1 MLWKS
6 FEGVIEPDSAEAQLL
21 QRIDANS
28 LPVHVAII
36 MDGNGRWANA
46 RNLPRIEGHKAG
58 TDSVKQVIE
67 TAARLGIR
75 YLTLYAFSVENW
87 KRPKTEVQ
95 QLMRLLKHYLR
106 TELGTLLKHDIRLRA
121 IGRLDEM
128 EGPVRHLLRE
138 TAARTSSNRG
148 LQLSLALN
156 YGGRTE
162 LVDAVRAIARQV
174 QAGTLSPEAIDVEH
188 IARNLYTDG
197 LPDPDLLIRTSGEY
211 RLSNFLLWQIAYT
224 EFYITPTL
232 WPDFRQRH
240 FLEAVLD
247 FQKRERR
254 FGGLAGETSS

>member
-1 MLWKS
+1 MIWKS
-6 FEGVIEPDSAEAQLL
+6 FEGVMEPDSAEARLL
-21 QRIDANS
+21 QHIDANS

-95 QLMRLLKHYLR
+95 QLMRLLKHYLK

-138 TAARTSSNRG
+138 TAARTANNRG

-162 LVDAVRAIARQV
+162 LVDAIRAIARQV
-174 QAGTLSPEAIDVEH
+174 QTGALSPEAIDVEH
-188 IARNLYTDG
+188 IARNLYTEG

-254 FGGLAGETSS
+254 FGGLTGETSS